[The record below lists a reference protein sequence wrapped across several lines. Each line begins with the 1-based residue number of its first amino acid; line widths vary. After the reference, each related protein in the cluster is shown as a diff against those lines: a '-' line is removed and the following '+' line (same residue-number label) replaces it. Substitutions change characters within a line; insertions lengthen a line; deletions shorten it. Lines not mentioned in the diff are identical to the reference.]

1 MNNWSLE
8 YILSQ
13 ILIIISYIL
22 ICKTYFLNKRN
33 KILIINVFGHAFQ
46 GLSFLLLNGLTG
58 AAMSFVYVI
67 RDSFF
72 VLDEKNR
79 NNTILNKR
87 DYIILIIIIFVIVLL
102 TFFTYNGLGSLL
114 SVIATTIST
123 VAIWQKK
130 PKYYK
135 MIGIPISVFWIGYYI
150 FLKSIF
156 AIVLEF
162 VLLIS
167 TITGFL
173 CDKNN
178 KNEKID
184 C

>member
-33 KILIINVFGHAFQ
+33 KILIINVFAHAFQ

-79 NNTILNKR
+79 EKERADDLAEMLENT
-87 DYIILIIIIFVIVLL
+87 D
-102 TFFTYNGLGSLL
+102 L
-114 SVIATTIST
+114 SSDE
-123 VAIWQKK
+123 KS
-130 PKYYK
+130 K
-135 MIGIPISVFWIGYYI
+135 MM
-150 FLKSIF
+150 
-156 AIVLEF
+156 
-162 VLLIS
+162 
-167 TITGFL
+167 
-173 CDKNN
+173 
-178 KNEKID
+178 
-184 C
+184 